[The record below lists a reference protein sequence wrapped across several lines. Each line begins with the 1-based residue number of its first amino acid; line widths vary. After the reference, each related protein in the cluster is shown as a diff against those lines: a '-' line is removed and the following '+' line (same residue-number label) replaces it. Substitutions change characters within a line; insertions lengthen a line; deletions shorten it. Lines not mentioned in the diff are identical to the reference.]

1 MSDRSHE
8 RRVETMSRRKLLARG
23 EAGFVSLE
31 GSTLERSV
39 GTFVPTLGTPQRS
52 PRLAAKRRRCHAEC
66 LPQPSL
72 AKRGAPIDSGLPA
85 ATLEAVRK
93 IARSRQCVELL
104 DRVNSNVYMY
114 VEGKYMIQAPPSF

>member
-1 MSDRSHE
+1 
-8 RRVETMSRRKLLARG
+8 MSRRKLLATY

-31 GSTLERSV
+31 ASTLERPV
-39 GTFVPTLGTPQRS
+39 GTFVPTLGTPRLS
-52 PRLAAKRRRCHAEC
+52 PRLAAKRRHCHVES

-72 AKRGAPIDSGLPA
+72 AKWGAPADSGLPA

-104 DRVNSNVYMY
+104 D
-114 VEGKYMIQAPPSF
+114 